1 MIMLALVVPSVNA
14 QSSIRSTT
22 PFLVAPAGRQLATV
36 RAGATLRTATE
47 RQGHT
52 QVTLDGFI
60 SASLLGSGRD
70 SFPNVVRAPSGARL
84 RSAGRADASIVAD
97 LLDGMGVTI
106 ISRSGEW
113 VRVRRTGWVASSAV
127 GTAARSAAP
136 NAPPA
141 TQRAGRSGGDA
152 QPQSPAAPTPGRTAA
167 RQDSVPVAPTTAA
180 APPPA
185 GALTPTGSAE
195 LRAGPSGRA
204 IARLDSGAHLT
215 PLARDNGWTRVRIE
229 GWVRDQD
236 VIPAD
241 TALRLSLSAADIRAA
256 PDQARGVVV
265 RWDIQFIAIQK
276 ADELRRDLR
285 VGEPYILARGPGEET
300 GLLYF
305 AIPPA
310 LVATVER
317 FEPLQTLSVTA
328 RVRVGRS
335 EPVGIPILDLLS
347 VAGR

>member
-1 MIMLALVVPSVNA
+1 MIMLALIAPAADA

-36 RAGATLRTATE
+36 RAGATLRTAAE
-47 RQGHT
+47 RGGHT
-52 QVTLDGFI
+52 QVTLDGYI

-70 SFPNVVRAPSGARL
+70 SFPNVVKAPSGARL

-106 ISRSGEW
+106 ISRSGDW

-127 GTAARSAAP
+127 GGALSAAS
-136 NAPPA
+136 AK
-141 TQRAGRSGGDA
+141 
-152 QPQSPAAPTPGRTAA
+152 
-167 RQDSVPVAPTTAA
+167 AA
-180 APPPA
+180 APPERGARSGGASPPPVTPA
-185 GALTPTGSAE
+185 STAGRTSAQADSAPASAQRAAPPPPGALTPTGSAE
-195 LRAGPSGRA
+195 LRSGPNGRA
-204 IARLDSGAHLT
+204 IARVDSGAHLT

-229 GWVRDQD
+229 GWVRDGD
-236 VIPAD
+236 LVPAD

-256 PDQARGVVV
+256 PDQARGMMV

-305 AIPPA
+305 AIPPG
-310 LVATVER
+310 LVTTVER
-317 FEPLQTLSVTA
+317 FQPLQPLTVTA

-335 EPVGIPILDLLS
+335 EPVGIPILDLIS
-347 VAGR
+347 VAER